1 MIGNENLGACHAPV
15 LKQNRKGWRAEMAE
29 TIVYGI
35 GEEQR
40 VKGSMTKG
48 PRHICPGR
56 LAAGG
61 TEDLS

>member
-40 VKGSMTKG
+40 VKERKS
-48 PRHICPGR
+48 PRPH
-56 LAAGG
+56 A
-61 TEDLS
+61 